1 MLVVAALVAEE
12 RFGMILV
19 LTLLS
24 RSSTPATMGF
34 VAPSDCIQLGHLIS
48 VHVPRF
54 SADEHFVVNAVPA
67 KLHPLSRSA
76 SQDKQDA
83 LQNHV
88 DFV

>member
-1 MLVVAALVAEE
+1 MAEE

-54 SADEHFVVNAVPA
+54 SADERFVNLGVNAVPV

-83 LQNHV
+83 LQNHA

>member
-1 MLVVAALVAEE
+1 
-12 RFGMILV
+12 
-19 LTLLS
+19 
-24 RSSTPATMGF
+24 MGF

-54 SADEHFVVNAVPA
+54 SADEHFVNLGVNAVPV

-83 LQNHV
+83 LQNHA